1 MRWARPTVGHLA
13 RCIGADDWQDI
24 GTFPQAMPVHRLTYH
39 ADRGRFST
47 SPLHAPAPTAPHM
60 PSGDFIVRYT
70 VARPVARAR
79 APTFSGVMRR
89 CACPG
94 CDVPLDDADG
104 RRAMR
109 PDAIYCSPRCRIR
122 ASRIRRGLVTQSDEL
137 LAGARASAALWKG
150 LGQRPRRRPQR
161 RTS

>member
-1 MRWARPTVGHLA
+1 
-13 RCIGADDWQDI
+13 
-24 GTFPQAMPVHRLTYH
+24 
-39 ADRGRFST
+39 
-47 SPLHAPAPTAPHM
+47 
-60 PSGDFIVRYT
+60 
-70 VARPVARAR
+70 
-79 APTFSGVMRR
+79 
-89 CACPG
+89 
-94 CDVPLDDADG
+94 
-104 RRAMR
+104 MR